1 LTIKKQKWELD
12 ENLSKEEKKM
22 QQRVINQAKRHE
34 KEELTRESGGLTE
47 EGFFAW
53 RILKKMHGLY
63 WKDGYWLCQANSD
76 QEIHDKLFDALEKF
90 IVSPNALSPDDVNV
104 ICERFV
110 RSINLHRRKIG
121 VLPYELGE
129 SSKEESHVK
138 KKSKPRPLPQ
148 DALLKI
154 QAPKGLEKL
163 ESLFGDLE
171 QQSMVAEGTTTNLD
185 NHFTEDA
192 KKLAVPN
199 EIPQIKW
206 TSNLY
211 ELRFLIRSLKAAEW
225 IEGKSGMIARHF
237 LFNGKTTT
245 YNQLNKGPTR
255 SEKLQRLESIL
266 TEHEVPLQK

>member
-1 LTIKKQKWELD
+1 
-12 ENLSKEEKKM
+12 
-22 QQRVINQAKRHE
+22 
-34 KEELTRESGGLTE
+34 
-47 EGFFAW
+47 
-53 RILKKMHGLY
+53 
-63 WKDGYWLCQANSD
+63 
-76 QEIHDKLFDALEKF
+76 
-90 IVSPNALSPDDVNV
+90 
-104 ICERFV
+104 
-110 RSINLHRRKIG
+110 
-121 VLPYELGE
+121 
-129 SSKEESHVK
+129 
-138 KKSKPRPLPQ
+138 
-148 DALLKI
+148 
-154 QAPKGLEKL
+154 LEKL

>member
-1 LTIKKQKWELD
+1 MTIKKQKWELD

-34 KEELTRESGGLTE
+34 KEELTREFEGLTE
-47 EGFFAW
+47 KGQVAW
-53 RILKKMHGLY
+53 VVLKKMHGLY

-90 IVSPNALSPDDVNV
+90 IVSPNASSPEDIHIIRD
-104 ICERFV
+104 RFV

-138 KKSKPRPLPQ
+138 KKSKPRPLPK

-211 ELRFLIRSLKAAEW
+211 ELRSLIRSLNAAEW

-245 YNQLNKGPTR
+245 YNQLNKGPTG

-266 TEHEVPLQK
+266 TEHEVPHQI